1 MRLRRGFRLR
11 TVGPNEAR
19 FLFDSA
25 VAVASALAAVVFVS
39 VFVSR
44 DGAQAVAVGLI
55 PSLFILVN
63 IAFGLYSRLR
73 KSRTRVK
80 IAAILGSSAVTGVAA
95 FAFGTRPE
103 TVVLFLLLSVP
114 SMVLARLFL
123 NLPNSRIRRVALI
136 ASNMRGPVLVIGGA
150 GYIGSHTVEQL
161 LIRGYPVRVLD
172 NLMYGSGSLIDFMDD
187 RNFELIEGD
196 ASDLRKVGSAMR
208 DASAVI
214 HLAGLVGDPACAVDA
229 EFTRHTNIATTR
241 MAKDI
246 AQSLGVRRFIFASS
260 CSVYGA
266 SDVEVD
272 ELSKLNPVS
281 LYAQTKIDSEQ
292 ELLASR
298 PDDFFVTILRFATV
312 FGHSRR
318 HRFDLV
324 ANLLTA
330 QAMTE
335 GLITVIGPEQWR
347 PFIHVRDVARALVA
361 VLDANPVK
369 VDGQTFNVGDAR
381 QNMTI
386 GQLAQVVRDVTSRY
400 RDVEISV
407 RDDADDRRNYV
418 VSFAKIRSILD
429 YRAETSLEDGVREMA
444 EHFRSN
450 HYQPYRDE
458 IYSNVAMIRKVLT
471 ADPDPAELM
480 HRYDPVRLA

>member
-1 MRLRRGFRLR
+1 MSVFDHVRMRVRRGIRLR
-11 TVGPNEAR
+11 TLGPNEAR

-25 VAVASALAAVVFVS
+25 VAVASALAAVLFVA

-44 DGAQAVAVGLI
+44 DGAQAVAVALI
-55 PSLFILVN
+55 PALSILGN

-80 IAAILGSSAVTGVAA
+80 IAAILGSSAATAVAA
-95 FAFGTRPE
+95 FAFGISPE

-114 SMVLARLFL
+114 STVLARLFL

-136 ASNMRGPVLVIGGA
+136 ATNMRGPVLVIGGA

-172 NLMYGSGSLIDFMDD
+172 NLMYGNQSLNDFMND
-187 RNFELIEGD
+187 RDFELVEGD

-214 HLAGLVGDPACAVDA
+214 HLAGLVGD
-229 EFTRHTNIATTR
+229 TRHTNIVTTR

-272 ELSKLNPVS
+272 ELGKLNPVS

-298 PDDFFVTILRFATV
+298 PDDFHVTILRFATV

-324 ANLLTA
+324 GNLFTA

-335 GLITVIGPEQWR
+335 GRITVIGPEQWR
-347 PFIHVRDVARALVA
+347 PLIHVRDVARAAVA
-361 VLDANPVK
+361 VLDADPRA
-369 VDGQTFNVGDAR
+369 VDGQIFNVGDAR

-386 GQLAQVVRDVTSRY
+386 LQLAHVVRDVTSRY

-407 RDDADDRRNYV
+407 RDDVDDRRNYV
-418 VSFAKIRSILD
+418 VSFAKIRDVLG
-429 YRAETSLEDGVREMA
+429 YRAETSIEDGVREMA

-450 HYQPYRDE
+450 HYYPYRDE

-480 HRYDPVRLA
+480 HRYDTVRLA